1 VFRVKISGPG
11 WIALGALFC
20 ALAAAVALMVGTPHI
35 KQAAAGTDS
44 DTAVL
49 AASESPASA
58 RPVETPRGVSMV
70 ARSIPSENS
79 PPQAGSPPL
88 SASGNSA
95 AALEDGGGPT
105 DKPGVGQ
112 SEGPR
117 TSDGA
122 SVSMPGEA
130 SVGATVG
137 APQLAAVELSPW
149 QSPPINVPL
158 GERLPALFHDT
169 RPLPAPQRQALDLI
183 ANDFIDAVSTTDG
196 AAGDTAEV
204 WESARSEADRR
215 YIILYG
221 FAQYDLLHRAA
232 ALERL
237 GEQRAKV
244 NPAP

>member
-1 VFRVKISGPG
+1 
-11 WIALGALFC
+11 
-20 ALAAAVALMVGTPHI
+20 
-35 KQAAAGTDS
+35 
-44 DTAVL
+44 
-49 AASESPASA
+49 
-58 RPVETPRGVSMV
+58 MV
-70 ARSIPSENS
+70 ARSTPSENS
-79 PPQAGSPPL
+79 PPQAGFPPL

-122 SVSMPGEA
+122 SVSMPREA

-149 QSPPINVPL
+149 QSPPVNVPT